1 MILSHFKGKQDR
13 HKNYRDKVQQY
24 AKEEKHL
31 FEDLRPGL
39 ILGSKQFIKKQCE
52 QHLPVQLDM
61 SIPQQSQ
68 MAKQIDPDRLI
79 GRAERIL
86 KCDVQVFIKA
96 GRLRGVQK
104 DNRDLLVYLMW
115 RSGRLTNEQIGHAVK
130 TLKAKIRE
138 NPELMKKFDKL
149 NSQFKL

>member
-1 MILSHFKGKQDR
+1 M
-13 HKNYRDKVQQY
+13 
-24 AKEEKHL
+24 
-31 FEDLRPGL
+31 
-39 ILGSKQFIKKQCE
+39 
-52 QHLPVQLDM
+52 
-61 SIPQQSQ
+61 
-68 MAKQIDPDRLI
+68 
-79 GRAERIL
+79 
-86 KCDVQVFIKA
+86 QVFIKA

-115 RSGRLTNEQIGHAVK
+115 RSGRLTSEQIAQLFGLTYSAVSHAVK